1 MRQNSDAVSNPF
13 DALSTLFDNVP
24 LINVNT
30 QNINVQVPFIAQ
42 EDLTKYKAYLT
53 DWVSRNE
60 KVLQEWNQA
69 AQDLE

>member
-1 MRQNSDAVSNPF
+1 MRQNSDTVSNPF
-13 DALSTLFDNVP
+13 DALSSLFENVP

-42 EDLTKYKAYLT
+42 EDITKYKAYLT
-53 DWVSRNE
+53 DRMNRNE
-60 KVLQEWNQA
+60 KVLQDWNMA